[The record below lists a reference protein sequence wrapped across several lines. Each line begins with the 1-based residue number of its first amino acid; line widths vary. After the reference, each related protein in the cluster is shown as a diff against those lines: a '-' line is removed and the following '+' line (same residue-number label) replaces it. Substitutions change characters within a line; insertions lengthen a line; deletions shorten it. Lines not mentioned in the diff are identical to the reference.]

1 MTRFMQQAPFVVLE
15 FETDVW
21 DYPPHNHDHFEII
34 LIKRGFGAHTINKI
48 PSQYKAG
55 DIFLIAPEDFHSF
68 EVHEKTSFCYLKFT
82 ESLFRKDGNIQE
94 KAKWMQR
101 IESVLFNPNLVPGD
115 TKYNDQDKERILH
128 IADIILDEHHNPRNY
143 SPEIIAD
150 AVSMILSIIARNICN
165 LYCEKQVKAEA
176 NKGKVNEI
184 STYIRHEVYDPEK
197 MRIEMIAE
205 HFNMSKNYISIFF
218 KKHTG
223 ESLQQYILNYRMTLA
238 ENRVRLSDFTIS
250 EIAHQLGFTDESHL
264 IKQFKKHYTI
274 SPGEYRKKIY
284 LQTKSS

>member
-1 MTRFMQQAPFVVLE
+1 MTRFKQQAPFVVLE
-15 FETDVW
+15 FETDLW

-34 LIKRGFGAHTINKI
+34 LVKQGTGIHTINDI
-48 PSQYKAG
+48 PFQYKPD

-68 EVHEKTSFCYLKFT
+68 KVHEKTSFCYLKFT
-82 ESLFRKDGNIQE
+82 ESLFRKDGNVQE

-115 TKYNDQDKERILH
+115 TKYNDQDKQQILH

-143 SPEIIAD
+143 SAEIIAD
-150 AVSMILSIIARNICN
+150 AVSMIISIIARNICK

-184 STYIRHEVYDPEK
+184 LTYVRHEVYDPEK
-197 MRIEMIAE
+197 MRIEVIAE

-223 ESLQQYILNYRMTLA
+223 ESLQQYILNYRMRLA
-238 ENRVRLSDFTIS
+238 ENRIRLSDFTIS
-250 EIAHQLGFTDESHL
+250 EISHQLGFTDESHL
-264 IKQFKKHYTI
+264 IRHFKKRFGTN
-274 SPGEYRKKIY
+274 PGQYRKKIP
-284 LQTKSS
+284 

>member
-1 MTRFMQQAPFVVLE
+1 
-15 FETDVW
+15 
-21 DYPPHNHDHFEII
+21 
-34 LIKRGFGAHTINKI
+34 
-48 PSQYKAG
+48 
-55 DIFLIAPEDFHSF
+55 
-68 EVHEKTSFCYLKFT
+68 
-82 ESLFRKDGNIQE
+82 
-94 KAKWMQR
+94 MQR

-115 TKYNDQDKERILH
+115 TKYNDQDKERILY

-184 STYIRHEVYDPEK
+184 LTYVRQEVYDPEK
-197 MRIEMIAE
+197 MRIEIIAE
-205 HFNMSKNYISIFF
+205 YFNMSKNYISIFF

-223 ESLQQYILNYRMTLA
+223 ESLQQYIINYRMRLA

-274 SPGEYRKKIY
+274 SPGEYRKIN
-284 LQTKSS
+284 